1 MEKYGDTCE
10 EGVADWG
17 GGDRTEPVGG
27 EYDCPSGTEFPGA
40 VYGGA
45 EGGGVDAYG

>member
-45 EGGGVDAYG
+45 EGGGGDAYG